1 MPEFIHDHKVYYTP
15 VEFAM
20 DQIGGTW
27 KMPILWRLKDKV
39 MRFGELKKSMPKI
52 TDKMLTSQLRDLEK
66 NGFINRKV
74 YAEVPPKVEYSIT
87 KKGEEAIPIIDTI
100 REYGLR
106 LMKEAGINKD

>member
-1 MPEFIHDHKVYYTP
+1 MPEFKHDHKVYYTP

-20 DQIGGTW
+20 ERIGGTW

-66 NGFINRKV
+66 NGFITRKV
-74 YAEVPPKVEYSIT
+74 YPVVPPKVEYSIT
-87 KKGEEAIPIIDTI
+87 EKGNQAIPIIDTLRQYGFQLM
-100 REYGLR
+100 RE
-106 LMKEAGINKD
+106 EGITEK